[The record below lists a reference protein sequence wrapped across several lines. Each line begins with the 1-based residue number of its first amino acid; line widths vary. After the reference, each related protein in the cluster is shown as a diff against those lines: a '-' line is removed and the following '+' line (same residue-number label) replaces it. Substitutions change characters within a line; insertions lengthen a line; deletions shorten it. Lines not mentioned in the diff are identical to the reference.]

1 MTRRTAERSRQSG
14 AAILMAMLTVV
25 LVATLASAA
34 LWQQWRAIEIES
46 AERGRAQ
53 SAWILQGAH
62 DWARLILAEDGRKGG
77 SDNLTEPWSM
87 PLEAARLSTFLA
99 VDRSDAILADQAG
112 SALLSGQMF
121 DLQARLNLR
130 NLIVGDKVHAPSAA
144 QLTRLFTILNLPN
157 QELNLLLNGLL
168 GAQQAANA
176 TVGAALQGPLMP
188 QTVDQLA
195 WLGLSSNTIA
205 QLRPYVTMLPAT
217 SKLNLNTASDIVLRA
232 AVPGVDAAL
241 AQQLLQKR
249 NNKPWETLDDFAQAA
264 GPVTKPLDNET
275 LTTQTRFFE
284 LRGTLELDG
293 QPVHVI
299 ALAQRDGQRVRI
311 LRQERVLAPLPAP
324 ARR

>member
-1 MTRRTAERSRQSG
+1 MMQRTTARRHQSG

-34 LWQQWRAIEIES
+34 LWQQWRAMEIES
-46 AERGRAQ
+46 AERSRAQ

-99 VDRSDAILADQAG
+99 ADRSDAILADQAG
-112 SALLSGQMF
+112 NALLSGQMF
-121 DLQARLNLR
+121 DLQSRLNLR
-130 NLIVGDKVHAPSAA
+130 NLIVGDKVQAPTAA
-144 QLTRLFTILNLPN
+144 QFARLFTILNLPN
-157 QELNLLLNGLL
+157 QELTLLLNGLL

-176 TVGAALQGPLMP
+176 TVGAALQGPLVP

-205 QLRPYVTMLPAT
+205 QLRPYLTLLPET
-217 SKLNLNTASDIVLRA
+217 SKVNLNTASDIVLRA

-249 NNKPWETLDDFAQAA
+249 SNKPWETLDDFVQAA
-264 GPVTKPLDNET
+264 GPFAKLLDTEA
-275 LTTQTRFFE
+275 LATQTRFFE

-311 LRQERVLAPLPAP
+311 LRQERVVAPAP
-324 ARR
+324 ASR